1 MVIID
6 VDMRLSILTSSFVA
20 LVYTMFG
27 QMISVAYTD
36 VIQLIMLVAGLVR
49 EWSFNSMERGGIR
62 KLSSQ
67 LHKKSPLSYTRK
79 QFNYLL
85 HKKENVT
92 SSGFYLLIMN
102 TNLS

>member
-67 LHKKSPLSYTRK
+67 LHTKNLRYHTHENNSTTSFTKRKMSPLQAS
-79 QFNYLL
+79 
-85 HKKENVT
+85 T
-92 SSGFYLLIMN
+92 S
-102 TNLS
+102 